1 MGCFKGGEGK
11 LASGPVY
18 HPSYLSPQQPP
29 RGRARECTDEQK
41 LVRCER
47 EWGGGGPRQKGKK
60 KGMKRMTGDKQGL
73 AREKSRGRV
82 DNEERERWQEG
93 DR

>member
-1 MGCFKGGEGK
+1 MSLCQDGAVFISGQPARCVGCFKGGEGK

-47 EWGGGGPRQKGKK
+47 EWGGGGTTTEGQEEG
-60 KGMKRMTGDKQGL
+60 
-73 AREKSRGRV
+73 
-82 DNEERERWQEG
+82 NEED